1 MDSTSAIG
9 LINNAALLLALGLL
23 YDTACLRPRA
33 APQTLRQWYTG
44 LVLGAIGM
52 ALMLNP
58 LRLAPGAI
66 FDTRSVL
73 LSIVGLFFGALPATI
88 AMAMTAA
95 LRIYQGGAGW
105 WVGCSVILT
114 SGTLGIVWRHLRR
127 GEVESLAWRE
137 LWVFGVVVQTA
148 MLLWQLGFPYP
159 LNVEILRR
167 ISLPVMVIYPIGTA
181 LLGGLLV
188 RRRRQN
194 QAAEE
199 LRESE
204 SRYRSLFEGNH
215 LPMMIVDPETG
226 TILDVNSAAAAFYGW
241 HREQLQE
248 MKVSQIN
255 IASPE
260 TVRLNMAGAQ
270 AGIRNHFEF
279 QHRIADGSIRDVEVF
294 TGPISFKN
302 QQVLYSIISDATER
316 KQVLAQLREGEAR
329 FRNLVESA
337 PIPIFIQ
344 TNSKFAYVNAAAI
357 AAFGAQSSVQL
368 LGMQVL
374 DRFHPD
380 CQQIVMERIRRLNQ
394 DRLAVPQAEEICFK
408 LDGQAFDADVSAVPF
423 VYEGQQGALVFFR
436 DITDRKRAEQQRIQM
451 ERQILQTQKLE
462 SLGVLAGGIAHDFNN
477 ILMAVLGYAD
487 LALGEMPPMSPACEN
502 IREIEKASKRAAE
515 LCRQMLAYS
524 GRGNFVIESIR
535 LQNLIEEMVH
545 LLKTSITKKAILNL
559 HLEKGL
565 PPMRGDATQI
575 RQIIMNLV
583 INASE
588 AIGERSGVITIS
600 TGAMDCTREYLTE
613 TYLDNSLVEGL
624 YIWLEVSD
632 TGCGMD
638 KETQNRMFEPFFTTK
653 FTGRGLGMA
662 AVMGIVRGHNGA
674 LKVYSELGR
683 GTTFKVLFPALE
695 DPAGTHSKSE
705 PGSEALWKGSGLVL
719 LVDDEETIRA
729 LGKKQLEALGFQ
741 VLVAADGREAL
752 EIYRDRVD
760 AIRLVLLDL
769 TMPHMNGE
777 ETFRELRRLNP
788 TVRVVISSGYTE
800 SEIVSRF
807 AGKGVADC
815 VQKPY
820 TLKTLRQHLRHALG
834 EEA

>member
-1 MDSTSAIG
+1 
-9 LINNAALLLALGLL
+9 
-23 YDTACLRPRA
+23 
-33 APQTLRQWYTG
+33 
-44 LVLGAIGM
+44 
-52 ALMLNP
+52 
-58 LRLAPGAI
+58 
-66 FDTRSVL
+66 
-73 LSIVGLFFGALPATI
+73 
-88 AMAMTAA
+88 
-95 LRIYQGGAGW
+95 
-105 WVGCSVILT
+105 
-114 SGTLGIVWRHLRR
+114 
-127 GEVESLAWRE
+127 
-137 LWVFGVVVQTA
+137 
-148 MLLWQLGFPYP
+148 
-159 LNVEILRR
+159 
-167 ISLPVMVIYPIGTA
+167 
-181 LLGGLLV
+181 
-188 RRRRQN
+188 
-194 QAAEE
+194 
-199 LRESE
+199 
-204 SRYRSLFEGNH
+204 
-215 LPMMIVDPETG
+215 
-226 TILDVNSAAAAFYGW
+226 
-241 HREQLQE
+241 
-248 MKVSQIN
+248 
-255 IASPE
+255 
-260 TVRLNMAGAQ
+260 
-270 AGIRNHFEF
+270 
-279 QHRIADGSIRDVEVF
+279 
-294 TGPISFKN
+294 
-302 QQVLYSIISDATER
+302 
-316 KQVLAQLREGEAR
+316 
-329 FRNLVESA
+329 
-337 PIPIFIQ
+337 
-344 TNSKFAYVNAAAI
+344 
-357 AAFGAQSSVQL
+357 
-368 LGMQVL
+368 
-374 DRFHPD
+374 
-380 CQQIVMERIRRLNQ
+380 
-394 DRLAVPQAEEICFK
+394 
-408 LDGQAFDADVSAVPF
+408 
-423 VYEGQQGALVFFR
+423 
-436 DITDRKRAEQQRIQM
+436 
-451 ERQILQTQKLE
+451 
-462 SLGVLAGGIAHDFNN
+462 
-477 ILMAVLGYAD
+477 
-487 LALGEMPPMSPACEN
+487 
-502 IREIEKASKRAAE
+502 
-515 LCRQMLAYS
+515 
-524 GRGNFVIESIR
+524 
-535 LQNLIEEMVH
+535 
-545 LLKTSITKKAILNL
+545 
-559 HLEKGL
+559 
-565 PPMRGDATQI
+565 
-575 RQIIMNLV
+575 MNLV